1 MVGERITDEYSN
13 MNQAISIDKK
23 GFAERT
29 AVLISRVFN
38 PLYVAV
44 PAVLAVSLKVS
55 SDLLHGFLW
64 WLLYITFSTVIP
76 FVDLLVRL
84 RLGKVSDFHVSKKEE
99 RTMPMLYN
107 IGYVTVGV
115 VLMVVLGAP
124 TAIVAAGVTS
134 LIMVIISLF
143 VNFWWKISLHAFG
156 LFEIYTLLVLV
167 FRSWAFFAYNSYLL
181 VMLAAVCW
189 ARIHLKKHTPS
200 QVLAGAI
207 GGIVLPVVVFWAFGL
222 L

>member
-1 MVGERITDEYSN
+1 MSSLN
-13 MNQAISIDKK
+13 MNDSNSQEKT
-23 GFAERT
+23 GFPT
-29 AVLISRVFN
+29 KSAVLISRVFN

-44 PAVLAVSLKVS
+44 PALLAVALKVS

-107 IGYVTVGV
+107 IGYLTIGV
-115 VLMVVLGAP
+115 VVMVVLGAP
-124 TAIVAAGVTS
+124 KAIVAVGVTS
-134 LIMVIISLF
+134 LFLVVISLI

-167 FRSWAFFAYNSYLL
+167 FRSWSFIVYNSYLL

-189 ARIHLKKHTPS
+189 ARIYLKKHTPL

-207 GGIVLPVVVFWAFGL
+207 GGIVLPVAVFWAFGL